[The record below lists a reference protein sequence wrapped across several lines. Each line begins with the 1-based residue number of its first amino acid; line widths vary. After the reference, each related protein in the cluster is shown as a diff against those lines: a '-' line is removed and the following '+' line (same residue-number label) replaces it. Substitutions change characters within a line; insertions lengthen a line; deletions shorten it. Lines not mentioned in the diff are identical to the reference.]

1 MYSLTAMT
9 APREPAPKALCPHPW
24 PLPPATS
31 SVVMGASR
39 LLAQGGQGVIF
50 AQNAHRRV
58 AASKYPFKS
67 SGDTANPGGHLKSLR
82 LKSGDDG
89 IGGFCLL
96 EAQFRG
102 LPHFHA
108 GVDDQVL
115 FIFDKLFDL
124 CDFIQLLFPPIPT
137 LVIVELL
144 YILNA

>member
-1 MYSLTAMT
+1 MAI
-9 APREPAPKALCPHPW
+9 APGDQL
-24 PLPPATS
+24 
-31 SVVMGASR
+31 VVMGASR

-67 SGDTANPGGHLKSLR
+67 SGDTAQPGGHLKSLR

-96 EAQFRG
+96 EAQLRG